1 MRVLL
6 LTALAGIAAAS
17 AVSLAQSQPSS
28 SAHPSEK
35 ATLCLDGIG
44 VNHAPTCHS
53 QSASRFAT
61 PPDICMCDGPYR
73 QVDAPYCAP
82 GEKEPADSA
91 DYDRARAK
99 AAEKGSSLFGAT
111 YKGQSMCVELRR

>member
-1 MRVLL
+1 MRLLL

-17 AVSLAQSQPSS
+17 AVSLAQSQPVN
-28 SAHPSEK
+28 PRDK

-44 VNHAPTCHS
+44 VNHAPICHS
-53 QSASRFAT
+53 QTASRFAS
-61 PPDICMCDGPYR
+61 PPDICSCDGPYR
-73 QVDAPYCAP
+73 QVDAPYCKA

-99 AAEKGSSLFGAT
+99 AAEHGSSLFGAT
-111 YKGQSMCVELRR
+111 YKGQSMCVQLKR